1 MEYSLTLYV
10 NNMRKFFLTF
20 LVFLATGCA
29 TKYDKL
35 QPIVTDGTP
44 QYQAEEYL
52 SDRSMPY
59 TFFTCKGGAGLSF
72 PAKQCK
78 FHDSIGL
85 YQALVREGSYVLG
98 MLKCDEQLVIEI
110 GPNKRVVN
118 VSAVTDY
125 HF

>member
-1 MEYSLTLYV
+1 MEHPLTLYV
-10 NNMRKFFLTF
+10 NNMKTFFLAF
-20 LVFLATGCA
+20 LVLLVIGCA

-35 QPIVTDGTP
+35 QPLVTAGAP
-44 QYQAEEYL
+44 QYQAEKYL
-52 SDRSMPY
+52 SDRNMPY

-72 PAKQCK
+72 PANQCK

-85 YQALVREGSYVLG
+85 YQALIRERSYVLG

-118 VSAVTDY
+118 VSAVTEY